1 MKYSLPNIINIPPL
15 IFQIYNTENLSS
27 IKKILIILLGKVS
40 QIVIKYFDGKLFC
53 IFMNLIFRK
62 HSKIDYDNSLNLYS
76 KKLDDKLSISYPNKR
91 IMRVIQ
97 KDKVLIFEKLY
108 KTYCLDQIKFEDS
121 DLIIDCGANVGELN
135 YSFYYKNIFINYMSF
150 EPDKDSYDCLK
161 INKIRK
167 SDKMNNFALSNKN
180 GEAELYVDG
189 FGGNSSLE
197 YFGDDKSITIQTKTL
212 DSLNIENQ
220 IKLFK
225 VEAEGHE
232 PEVLEGSLNT
242 LKNIEYIAVD
252 FGFERGLNQENT
264 INSVNNIL
272 TKNNFE
278 LKNIS
283 EYRLVGLYKNLKLT

>member
-121 DLIIDCGANVGELN
+121 DLIIDCGANVGEL
-135 YSFYYKNIFINYMSF
+135 YLALEYKNINVKYYAF
-150 EPDKDSYDCLK
+150 EPDIDSFECLK
-161 INKIRK
+161 KNIKGNDNLKNIGL
-167 SDKMNNFALSNKN
+167 SDRDGNAT
-180 GEAELYVDG
+180 LYLGTSTGD
-189 FGGNSSLE
+189 SSME
-197 YFGDDKSITIQTKTL
+197 YFGSENENTIEIKRL
-212 DSLNIENQ
+212 DSFNFN
-220 IKLFK
+220 K
-225 VEAEGHE
+225 VHLLKIDAEGHE
-232 PEVLEGSLNT
+232 LEVLKGASDIL
-242 LKNIEYIAVD
+242 
-252 FGFERGLNQENT
+252 
-264 INSVNNIL
+264 NNIDFISVDYGL
-272 TKNNFE
+272 EKGLDQISTIVEVTNYLYQNNFH
-278 LKNIS
+278 LYKANLN
-283 EYRLVGLYKNLKLT
+283 RNVGLFKNKEIE

>member
-1 MKYSLPNIINIPPL
+1 M
-15 IFQIYNTENLSS
+15 
-27 IKKILIILLGKVS
+27 G
-40 QIVIKYFDGKLFC
+40 
-53 IFMNLIFRK
+53 
-62 HSKIDYDNSLNLYS
+62 
-76 KKLDDKLSISYPNKR
+76 
-91 IMRVIQ
+91 
-97 KDKVLIFEKLY
+97 
-108 KTYCLDQIKFEDS
+108 
-121 DLIIDCGANVGELN
+121 
-135 YSFYYKNIFINYMSF
+135 F

-242 LKNIEYIAVD
+242 LKNIEYIAV
-252 FGFERGLNQENT
+252 
-264 INSVNNIL
+264 IL
-272 TKNNFE
+272 D
-278 LKNIS
+278 LK
-283 EYRLVGLYKNLKLT
+283 EG